1 MKSPTTREILEAM
14 HAKAPA
20 PKSGPVLGGG
30 AVGVKSV
37 LFERVKEAREAG
49 KRLGLVER
57 IKAGV
62 TAAPEPGDIYIVNDP
77 YLGGTHLMDVRF
89 ARPFFVVGALFCWL
103 QNTGHWPDTGG
114 MVPGGFSDDAN
125 YMVRAWQ
132 GVIAYLLMDYRF
144 LYE

>member
-30 AVGVKSV
+30 AAGVKSV

-57 IKAGV
+57 IKAG
-62 TAAPEPGDIYIVNDP
+62 
-77 YLGGTHLMDVRF
+77 GGST
-89 ARPFFVVGALFCWL
+89 
-103 QNTGHWPDTGG
+103 
-114 MVPGGFSDDAN
+114 
-125 YMVRAWQ
+125 
-132 GVIAYLLMDYRF
+132 
-144 LYE
+144 